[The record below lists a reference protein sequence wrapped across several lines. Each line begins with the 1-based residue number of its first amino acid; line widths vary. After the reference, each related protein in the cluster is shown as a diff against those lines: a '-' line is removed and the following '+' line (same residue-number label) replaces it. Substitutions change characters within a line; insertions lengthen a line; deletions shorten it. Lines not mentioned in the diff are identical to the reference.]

1 VVINNYDD
9 FSSERYCL
17 VFWPEEKCYSEVLEA
32 KLLEPKEAT
41 VGVVAKVKEGGKIHS
56 GTIVM
61 VGTRAEVERRL
72 NELERVDS
80 SEAEDQGKL

>member
-1 VVINNYDD
+1 M
-9 FSSERYCL
+9 
-17 VFWPEEKCYSEVLEA
+17 FWPEENCYSDVLEA

-41 VGVVAKVKEGGKIHS
+41 VGVVAKVKEGGKVHS

-72 NELERVDS
+72 NELERIDYS
-80 SEAEDQGKL
+80 QAEDQGKL

>member
-1 VVINNYDD
+1 M
-9 FSSERYCL
+9 
-17 VFWPEEKCYSEVLEA
+17 FWPEENCYSDVLEA

-41 VGVVAKVKEGGKIHS
+41 VGAVAKVKEGGKIHS

-72 NELERVDS
+72 NELECIDS
-80 SEAEDQGKL
+80 SQAEDQGKL